1 MGAINSGTTALFDV
15 LLTPFDAMGQE
26 WSLLLV
32 SGVFGI
38 LALIAFKHISYQ
50 KGIKSAKDRIKG
62 HLIEIRIYQDD
73 LAVVGKSIG
82 KILLRNGQYVGLNFG
97 PFIPL
102 MIPFVLVLA
111 QFVVRYAFTPAA
123 IQDPA
128 AVVLAGEGTTF
139 SVQMAAGH
147 GSDVEGLTIEYPVGV
162 AAVSPLVRSIGSGAA
177 WQEIV
182 ATAPGVHV
190 ITLRLADGTSE
201 TKLFAAGDVAPRQM
215 QPERVQGIEAIL
227 WPAEAPLASDSAFAR
242 VTCAYPDGELGWL
255 PGSGVLGVLL
265 VFLVASMAFGAAV
278 LKPLGIQI

>member
-1 MGAINSGTTALFDV
+1 MDAINSGTSALFDI
-15 LLTPFDAMGQE
+15 LLAPFDALGQE

-111 QFVVRYAFTPAA
+111 QFVVRYAFVPVAVQEPT
-123 IQDPA
+123 
-128 AVVLAGEGTTF
+128 AVVLAGEGTTI
-139 SVQMAAGH
+139 SVQMSEGH
-147 GSDVEGLTIEYPVGV
+147 SAEVSGLMIEYPEGV
-162 AAVSPLVRSIGSGAA
+162 VAVSPLVRSPGSGAA
-177 WQEIV
+177 WQEVV
-182 ATAPGVHV
+182 ATAPGLHEIV
-190 ITLRLADGTSE
+190 LRLPDGTSE
-201 TKLFAAGDVAPRQM
+201 TKLLAAGDVSPRQL

-227 WPAEAPLASDSAFAR
+227 WPAEAPLAGDSAFAR
-242 VTCAYPDGELGWL
+242 VSFAYPDGDLGWL
-255 PGSGVLGVLL
+255 PGAGIMGVL

>member
-102 MIPFVLVLA
+102 MIPFVLV
-111 QFVVRYAFTPAA
+111 
-123 IQDPA
+123 
-128 AVVLAGEGTTF
+128 
-139 SVQMAAGH
+139 
-147 GSDVEGLTIEYPVGV
+147 
-162 AAVSPLVRSIGSGAA
+162 
-177 WQEIV
+177 
-182 ATAPGVHV
+182 
-190 ITLRLADGTSE
+190 
-201 TKLFAAGDVAPRQM
+201 
-215 QPERVQGIEAIL
+215 
-227 WPAEAPLASDSAFAR
+227 
-242 VTCAYPDGELGWL
+242 
-255 PGSGVLGVLL
+255 
-265 VFLVASMAFGAAV
+265 
-278 LKPLGIQI
+278 